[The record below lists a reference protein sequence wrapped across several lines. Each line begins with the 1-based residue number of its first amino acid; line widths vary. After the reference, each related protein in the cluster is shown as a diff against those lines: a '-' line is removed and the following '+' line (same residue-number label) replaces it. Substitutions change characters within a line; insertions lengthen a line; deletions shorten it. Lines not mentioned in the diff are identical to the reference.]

1 MVLNICSDI
10 ALLCLL
16 RRIGMFKSFKRNIMK
31 IFRELLVYHHSSLE
45 YRAKILTLMISA
57 NGEICECEKQKLK
70 EIAYSIYGDDQDR
83 AELLIDA
90 VNEYH
95 TKIITNNGLDFEH
108 LVQQVQ
114 KETKEVKR
122 FCEKIDMELLMQ
134 LHTCMDN
141 EEDILFQ
148 KRILE
153 FLENLRNECG
163 VV

>member
-1 MVLNICSDI
+1 
-10 ALLCLL
+10 
-16 RRIGMFKSFKRNIMK
+16 MFKSLKRNIMK
-31 IFRELLVYHHSSLE
+31 MFRELLVYHHSSLE

-70 EIAYSIYGDDQDR
+70 EIAHSVYGDDQDR
-83 AELLIDA
+83 ADLLIDT

-95 TKIITNNGLDFEH
+95 VKIITNNGLDFEH
-108 LVQQVQ
+108 LIHQVAV
-114 KETKEVKR
+114 ETKEVPR
-122 FCEKIDMELLMQ
+122 FTEKIDMGLLMH
-134 LHTCMDN
+134 LHECVDD

-153 FLENLRNECG
+153 FLQSLKDEYG